1 MEISEALNKI
11 IEFFSSIIE
20 FAVGLVSGLFDL
32 LELIPATVSM
42 FMSGVNNLPDLLIPF
57 AVSSIAI
64 AVVLL
69 VVGRQNN
76 S

>member
-1 MEISEALNKI
+1 MEIGEALNKI

-20 FAVGLVSGLFDL
+20 FAVSMVSGLFDL
-32 LELIPATVSM
+32 LKLIPSTVQM
-42 FMSGVNNLPDLLIPF
+42 FTSASNNLPSVLAPF
-57 AVSSIAI
+57 AVSAVTIAI
-64 AVVLL
+64 ILL

>member
-11 IEFFSSIIE
+11 IEFFGSIID

-32 LELIPATVSM
+32 LQLIPATVQM
-42 FMSGVNNLPDLLIPF
+42 FMGSVNSLPDVLVPF
-57 AVSSIAI
+57 AVSGIAI
-64 AVVLL
+64 AIILL